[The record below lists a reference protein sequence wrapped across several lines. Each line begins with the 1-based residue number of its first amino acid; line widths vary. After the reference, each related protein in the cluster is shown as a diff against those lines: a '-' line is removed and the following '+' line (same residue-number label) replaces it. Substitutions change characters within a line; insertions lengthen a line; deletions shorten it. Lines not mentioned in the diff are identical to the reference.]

1 MSNIAPIMMQCHK
14 FQPAPDLVPWL
25 AQGWE
30 WRLGHPQPMPEMFP
44 GTGAEILFNLG
55 DPLTITILSSAD
67 LPRTVTVAT
76 GTAVLLCPRHARLRF
91 AAHGQTHLLGLR
103 LRSSACFDLFG
114 VPLEQLSDR
123 VLSLDELGIVCP
135 DPEWLMQERAGGL
148 GAWLRQQVASRPPRD
163 LALVRAIEQLYYG
176 TPAIELQQQ
185 LGMSAR
191 TFQRRLH
198 RHLGVDARYFLRTT
212 RFQRALRQ
220 LLSGAP
226 SLDALLE
233 QGYCDQPH
241 FIKSCHFFTGRSPGQ
256 LLTPEHQRLNH
267 YSLQINRPAGSL

>member
-1 MSNIAPIMMQCHK
+1 MMQCRK
-14 FQPAPDLVPWL
+14 FQPAPDLAPWL

-30 WRLGHPQPMPEMFP
+30 WRLCHSQPMPEIFP

-55 DPLTITILSSAD
+55 ASLTITILSSAD
-67 LPRTVTVAT
+67 LHRTVTVAT
-76 GTAVLLCPRHARLRF
+76 GVAVLLCPRHARLRF

-135 DPEWLMQERAGGL
+135 DPQWLMQEGAGAL
-148 GAWLRQQVASRPPRD
+148 GAWLRQQVARRPPRD
-163 LALVRAIEQLYYG
+163 LALVRAIERLYYG
-176 TPAIELQQQ
+176 TPAIELQPQ

-191 TFQRRLH
+191 TFQRRL
-198 RHLGVDARYFLRTT
+198 RNHLGVDARYFLRTA

-256 LLTPEHQRLNH
+256 LLTPEHRRLNH
-267 YSLQINRPAGSL
+267 YSPQINRPAGSL

>member
-1 MSNIAPIMMQCHK
+1 MMQCRK
-14 FQPAPDLVPWL
+14 FQPAPDLAPWL

-30 WRLGHPQPMPEMFP
+30 WRLGQPQPMPEMFP

-55 DPLTITILSSAD
+55 DPLTITILLSAN

-76 GTAVLLCPRHARLRF
+76 GAAVLLCPRHARLRF

-103 LRSSACFDLFG
+103 LRSPACFDLFG

-123 VLSLDELGIVCP
+123 VLSLDELGLVCP
-135 DPEWLMQERAGGL
+135 DPQWLMQEGAGAL

-163 LALVRAIEQLYYG
+163 LALVRAIERLYYG

-191 TFQRRLH
+191 TFQRRLR
-198 RHLGVDARYFLRTT
+198 RHLGVDARYFLRTA

-256 LLTPEHQRLNH
+256 LLTPEHRRLNH
-267 YSLQINRPAGSL
+267 YSPQINRPAGSL

>member
-1 MSNIAPIMMQCHK
+1 MSNIAPIMMQCHR

>member
-1 MSNIAPIMMQCHK
+1 M
-14 FQPAPDLVPWL
+14 
-25 AQGWE
+25 
-30 WRLGHPQPMPEMFP
+30 
-44 GTGAEILFNLG
+44 
-55 DPLTITILSSAD
+55 
-67 LPRTVTVAT
+67 
-76 GTAVLLCPRHARLRF
+76 LCPRHARLRF

-135 DPEWLMQERAGGL
+135 DPQWLMQEGAGAL
-148 GAWLRQQVASRPPRD
+148 GAWLRQQVARCPPRD
-163 LALVRAIEQLYYG
+163 LALVRAIERLYYG

-191 TFQRRLH
+191 TFQRRL
-198 RHLGVDARYFLRTT
+198 RSHLGVDARYFLRTA

-267 YSLQINRPAGSL
+267 YSPQINRPAGSL

>member
-1 MSNIAPIMMQCHK
+1 MMQCRK
-14 FQPAPDLVPWL
+14 FQPAPDLAPWL

-30 WRLGHPQPMPEMFP
+30 WRLGHPQPMPEIFP

-55 DPLTITILSSAD
+55 APLTITILSSAD
-67 LPRTVTVAT
+67 APRSVTVAT
-76 GTAVLLCPRHARLRF
+76 GAAVLLCPRHARLRF

-135 DPEWLMQERAGGL
+135 DPQWLMQEGAGAL
-148 GAWLRQQVASRPPRD
+148 GAWLRQQVARCPPRD
-163 LALVRAIEQLYYG
+163 LALVRAIERLYYG
-176 TPAIELQQQ
+176 TPAIELQLQ

-191 TFQRRLH
+191 TFQRRL
-198 RHLGVDARYFLRTT
+198 RSHLGVDARYFLRTA

-267 YSLQINRPAGSL
+267 YSPQINRPAGSL